1 MVQEVDRLEI
11 KINKILEDIIPKLKE
26 EEYQKLKESIGKKG
40 LLQPLDLMDD
50 GTVIDGHHRF
60 RACMELKMDKIPY
73 KVLSNIKTIDD
84 AIEYSFEI
92 NFRRRHLNV
101 FQKAEWV
108 YKAEYA
114 KTKRKPGTRTD
125 LTGDESSPVGK
136 TSELLS
142 EKVGVSKQTME
153 RAIKIMD
160 VAPEEIKQK
169 LRDGNW
175 SLNYAYDGY
184 NAVDKVED
192 EGKKKELTKA
202 FEKEELN
209 PIQLED
215 IFKKGHLAQELIESR
230 APKDKREEMTS
241 KYEEKMYTLDL
252 DIRKLEEDLKEVG
265 GLAEL
270 KEVEVDQEIIKSKS
284 DAEKFAK
291 QCGGF
296 LIGETR
302 YWKMKVDPYKY
313 QKASEV

>member
-1 MVQEVDRLEI
+1 MEE
-11 KINKILEDIIPKLKE
+11 IIPKLGV

-40 LLQPLDLMDD
+40 LLQPLDLMED
-50 GTVIDGHHRF
+50 GTIIDGHHRF
-60 RACMELKMDKIPY
+60 KICMELKMVKIPY
-73 KVLSNIKTIDD
+73 KILPNIKTIDD
-84 AIEYSFEI
+84 AIDYSFEI
-92 NFRRRHLNV
+92 NFARRHLNV
-101 FQKAEWV
+101 WQKAEWV

-114 KTKRKPGTRTD
+114 KTKTKAAEHKGGKGQTATESVEVRTI
-125 LTGDESSPVGK
+125 LA
-136 TSELLS
+136 
-142 EKVGVSKQTME
+142 EKVGIAPSTMD

-169 LRDGNW
+169 LRDGKW

-184 NAVDKVED
+184 NAVEKVED
-192 EGKKKELTKA
+192 KSKKKELTKS
-202 FEKEELN
+202 FENEELN

-215 IFKKGHLAQELIESR
+215 ITKKGNLAQELIESR
-230 APKDKREEMTS
+230 APKEKQEEITT
-241 KYEEKMYTLDL
+241 KYKEDLYTQNL
-252 DIRKLEEDLKEVG
+252 DIRKLEEDLKEVS

-270 KEVEVDQEIIKSKS
+270 KEVEISQEIIKSKS

-313 QKASEV
+313 QKASEA